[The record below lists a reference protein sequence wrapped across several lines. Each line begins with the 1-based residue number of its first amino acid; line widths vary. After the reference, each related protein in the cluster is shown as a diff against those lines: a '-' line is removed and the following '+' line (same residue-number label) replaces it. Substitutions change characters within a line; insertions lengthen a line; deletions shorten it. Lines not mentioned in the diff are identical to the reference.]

1 MQSLLLYL
9 FKLSISLAIVY
20 SFYLLVLRRTTFYNC
35 NRWYLLAYTACCFY
49 IPFIDVSAL
58 QVWHSLEKNEIVTTI
73 PYFNFNAVSNKPA
86 VASSWAET
94 WLPAIVQTILLTG
107 ALLLLL
113 RLLIQYISFV
123 RLKRKAILI
132 SDDSVKIYSVA
143 KNIIP
148 FSIGNAIFIQ
158 HDMQDSD
165 GLREIIRHEFVHVK
179 QKHTIDIL
187 FTEILCVIN
196 WYNPFAWLIRHAV
209 RQNLEFIAD
218 NKIIQTGFDKKEYQ
232 YLLLKV
238 MGTAQFS
245 FTQQF
250 NFSSLKKRIIM
261 MNKIKTAR
269 VQLARFLF
277 VLPVAAVLLLA
288 FRQHQSKPDAVVI
301 KPQQMFVSAVDT
313 VPAAGN
319 LPANVRSVN
328 VQNNRATVTLKNGKV
343 EEYDLN
349 NANAKS
355 TFTKK
360 YGELPAPPPPPAAPD
375 APEAAIAPVAPIA
388 PVPSVVPVAPA
399 PEIAPVAPAPEI
411 APVAPLPPPP
421 PPPPPHPAHGKETV
435 KTPGNAPSPAVDKVV
450 DSKISESTGTGQ
462 TAAKNHIVNVTMQE
476 DKASQGDSAPGKAL
490 YVIDGKDVT
499 NDVFNLLDKDLIMS
513 VNVLKGDHGTKQY
526 GEKGKNGVIEIT
538 TKKINN

>member
-1 MQSLLLYL
+1 MQSFLLYL
-9 FKLSISLAIVY
+9 FKLSISLAVVY

-73 PYFNFNAVSNKPA
+73 PSFNFTAVSNKPA
-86 VASSWAET
+86 IASSWAET

-238 MGTAQFS
+238 MGLAQYS
-245 FTQQF
+245 FAQQF

-288 FRQHQSKPDAVVI
+288 FRQHQTQPETI
-301 KPQQMFVSAVDT
+301 TTKPQQMPVSATDT
-313 VPAAGN
+313 VPAAGI

-328 VQNNRATVTLKNGKV
+328 VQNNKATVTLKSGKL
-343 EEYDLN
+343 EQYDMEN
-349 NANAKS
+349 ESEKAM
-355 TFTKK
+355 FTKK
-360 YGELPAPPPPPAAPD
+360 YGELPTPPPP
-375 APEAAIAPVAPIA
+375 PVAPIA
-388 PVPSVVPVAPA
+388 PDPAIAPG
-399 PEIAPVAPAPEI
+399 APVAPIPPVEPIAPTPEL
-411 APVAPLPPPP
+411 APVAPLPPLP

-450 DSKISESTGTGQ
+450 NSKISASAATGQ
-462 TAAKNHIVNVTMQE
+462 TEAAKNHIVNVTMQE
-476 DKASQGDSAPGKAL
+476 DKTSQGDNANNKAL
-490 YVIDGKDVT
+490 KVVDGKEVT
-499 NDVFNLLDKDLIMS
+499 NDVFNSLDEDLIMA
-513 VNVLKGDHGTKQY
+513 VNVLKADFATKQY
-526 GEKGKNGVIEIT
+526 GEKGKNGVIEVT
-538 TKKINN
+538 TKKAYN

>member
-9 FKLSISLAIVY
+9 FKLSISLAVVY

-49 IPFIDVSAL
+49 IPFIDVSSM
-58 QVWHSLEKNEIVTTI
+58 QVWHSLKNSEIVTTI

-94 WLPAIVQTILLTG
+94 WLPAIVQIILLLG

-113 RLLIQYISFV
+113 RLLIQYVSFI

-132 SDDSVKIYSVA
+132 NDERVKIYSVA

-158 HDMQDSD
+158 HDLQDSD
-165 GLREIIRHEFVHVK
+165 GLKEIIRHEFVHVQ

-187 FTEILCVIN
+187 FIEILCVVN

-218 NKIIQTGFDKKEYQ
+218 NKIVQTGFDKKQYQ

-238 MGTAQFS
+238 MGSAQFS
-245 FTQQF
+245 FAQQF

-269 VQLARFLF
+269 IQLARFLF
-277 VLPVAAVLLLA
+277 VLPVAAMLLLA
-288 FRQHQSKPDAVVI
+288 FRQHHTEPEAI
-301 KPQQMFVSAVDT
+301 ALKPQQTRLSVDT
-313 VPAAGN
+313 VPASGGIT
-319 LPANVRSVN
+319 PANVRSVN
-328 VQNNRATVTLKNGKV
+328 VQNHRATVTLKNGKV

-375 APEAAIAPVAPIA
+375 APEPAIAPVAPIA
-388 PVPSVVPVAPA
+388 PVPSVV
-399 PEIAPVAPAPEI
+399 PVAPAPEI

-435 KTPGNAPSPAVDKVV
+435 KTPGNVPSPAVDKVV
-450 DSKISESTGTGQ
+450 DSKISESAAAGQ
-462 TAAKNHIVNVTMQE
+462 TEAAKNHIVNVTMQE

-513 VNVLKGDHGTKQY
+513 INVLKGNHATKQY